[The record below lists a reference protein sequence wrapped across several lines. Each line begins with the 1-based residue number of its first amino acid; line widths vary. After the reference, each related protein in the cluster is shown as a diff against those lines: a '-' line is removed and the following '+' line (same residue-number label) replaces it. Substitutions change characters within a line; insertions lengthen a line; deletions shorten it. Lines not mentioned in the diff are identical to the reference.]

1 MRDRFATK
9 TFQSALKSYVG
20 DTAQVF
26 QQTIDRL
33 DRDCYCCIE
42 PRRYSAVMFYELPVD
57 VVQSQNHPDMNSIL
71 KYLPSWPTPDMTE
84 TPDYDRYFIS
94 KQDAKKINAALKT
107 TDKKSGK
114 KLVKIGNSVFDWKL
128 VHSLMRLT
136 GNLIFFSSTNP
147 KQIAVLYGDDC
158 CAILCPVNAPAE
170 GKPTIES
177 LLEEDL

>member
-1 MRDRFATK
+1 MRDRFTTK
-9 TFQSALKSYVG
+9 TFQSALKPYVG
-20 DTAQVF
+20 DTDRVF

-33 DRDCYCCIE
+33 GRDCYCCID
-42 PRRYSAVMFYELPVD
+42 PKRYSAVMFYELPVD

-94 KQDAKKINAALKT
+94 KQDEKKINAVLKT
-107 TDKKSGK
+107 LYQKENK
-114 KLVKIGNSVFDWKL
+114 KLVKIGNGVFDWKL

-136 GNLIFFSSTNP
+136 GNLIFFASTNP

-170 GKPTIES
+170 GKLTIES

>member
-1 MRDRFATK
+1 MRDRFTTK
-9 TFQSALKSYVG
+9 TFQSALKSYAG
-20 DTAQVF
+20 GTDQVF

-33 DRDCYCCIE
+33 GRDCYCCIE

-57 VVQSQNHPDMNSIL
+57 VVQSQNHPDMNAIL

-84 TPDYDRYFIS
+84 TPDYDRYVIS
-94 KQDAKKINAALKT
+94 KQDAKKINASLKT
-107 TDKKSGK
+107 ASR
-114 KLVKIGNSVFDWKL
+114 KLVRIGNSVFDWKL

-158 CAILCPVNAPAE
+158 CAILCPVNASAE

-177 LLEEDL
+177 RLEEDL

>member
-1 MRDRFATK
+1 MNKRFESK
-9 TFQSALKSYVG
+9 TFLSALKSYVG

-33 DRDCYCCIE
+33 GRDCYCCIDS
-42 PRRYSAVMFYELPVD
+42 RRYSAVMFYELPVD

-94 KQDAKKINAALKT
+94 KQDEKKINAVLKT
-107 TDKKSGK
+107 LYQKENN
-114 KLVKIGNSVFDWKL
+114 KLVKIGNGVFDWKL

-136 GNLIFFSSTNP
+136 GNLIFFASTNP

-177 LLEEDL
+177 L

>member
-26 QQTIDRL
+26 TQTIDRL
-33 DRDCYCCIE
+33 DGDCYCCIE
-42 PRRYSAVMFYELPVD
+42 PRRYSAVMFYEPPVD
-57 VVQSQNHPDMNSIL
+57 VVQSQNHPDMNAIL
-71 KYLPSWPTPDMTE
+71 KHLPSWPTPDMTE

-94 KQDAKKINAALKT
+94 KQDETKINAALKT

>member
-1 MRDRFATK
+1 MRDRFTTK

-26 QQTIDRL
+26 PQTIDRL
-33 DRDCYCCIE
+33 DGDCYCCID
-42 PRRYSAVMFYELPVD
+42 PKRYSAVMFYEPPVD
-57 VVQSQNHPDMNSIL
+57 VVQSQNHPDMNAIL
-71 KYLPSWPTPDMTE
+71 KYLSSWPTPDMTE

-94 KQDAKKINAALKT
+94 KQDEKKINAALKT
-107 TDKKSGK
+107 LYQKENK
-114 KLVKIGNSVFDWKL
+114 KLVKIGNCVFDWKL
-128 VHSLMRLT
+128 IHSLMRLT
-136 GNLIFFSSTNP
+136 GNLIFFSSTSP

-158 CAILCPVNAPAE
+158 CAILCPVNASAE

>member
-1 MRDRFATK
+1 MRDRFKTK
-9 TFQSALKSYVG
+9 TFQSALKPYAG
-20 DTAQVF
+20 GTDQVF

-33 DRDCYCCIE
+33 GRDCYCCIE
-42 PRRYSAVMFYELPVD
+42 PRHYSAVMFYELPID
-57 VVQSQNHPDMNSIL
+57 VVQSQNHPDMNAIL

-94 KQDAKKINAALKT
+94 KQDAKKINASLKT
-107 TDKKSGK
+107 ASR
-114 KLVKIGNSVFDWKL
+114 KLVRIGNSVFDWKL

-136 GNLIFFSSTNP
+136 GNLIFFASTNP

>member
-1 MRDRFATK
+1 MRDRFKTK
-9 TFQSALKSYVG
+9 TFQSALNSYAG
-20 DTAQVF
+20 GKDQVF

-33 DRDCYCCIE
+33 GRDCYCCIE

-57 VVQSQNHPDMNSIL
+57 VVQSQNHPDMNAIL
-71 KYLPSWPTPDMTE
+71 KYLSSWPTPDMTE

-94 KQDAKKINAALKT
+94 KQDEKKINAALKT
-107 TDKKSGK
+107 ASR
-114 KLVKIGNSVFDWKL
+114 KLVRIGNSVFDWKL

-170 GKPTIES
+170 GKLTIKS

>member
-1 MRDRFATK
+1 MRDRFTTK

-33 DRDCYCCIE
+33 GRDCYCCIE
-42 PRRYSAVMFYELPVD
+42 PRRYSAVMFYELPID
-57 VVQSQNHPDMNSIL
+57 VVQSQNHPDMNAIL

-84 TPDYDRYFIS
+84 TPDYDRYVIS

-107 TDKKSGK
+107 LYQNENK
-114 KLVKIGNSVFDWKL
+114 KLVKIGNGVFDWKL

-170 GKPTIES
+170 GKLTIES

>member
-1 MRDRFATK
+1 MRDRFTTK
-9 TFQSALKSYVG
+9 TFQSALKSYTG
-20 DTAQVF
+20 GTDQVF

-33 DRDCYCCIE
+33 DGDCCCCID
-42 PRRYSAVMFYELPVD
+42 PKRYSAVMFYEPPVD
-57 VVQSQNHPDMNSIL
+57 VVQSQNHPDMNAIL

-94 KQDAKKINAALKT
+94 KQDEKKINASLKT
-107 TDKKSGK
+107 ASR
-114 KLVKIGNSVFDWKL
+114 KLVRIGNSVFDWKL

-136 GNLIFFSSTNP
+136 GNLIFFASANP
-147 KQIAVLYGDDC
+147 KQIAVLYGDNC

-170 GKPTIES
+170 GKLTIES

>member
-1 MRDRFATK
+1 MRDRFTTK
-9 TFQSALKSYVG
+9 TFQSALKPYVEG
-20 DTAQVF
+20 TDQVF
-26 QQTIDRL
+26 KQTIDRL
-33 DRDCYCCIE
+33 GRDCYCCID
-42 PRRYSAVMFYELPVD
+42 PRRYSAVMFYEPPVD

-94 KQDAKKINAALKT
+94 KQDAKKINASLKT
-107 TDKKSGK
+107 ASR
-114 KLVKIGNSVFDWKL
+114 KLVRIGNSVFDWKL

-136 GNLIFFSSTNP
+136 GNLIFFASANP
-147 KQIAVLYGDDC
+147 KQIAVLYGDNC

-170 GKPTIES
+170 GKLTIES

>member
-1 MRDRFATK
+1 MRDRFTTK
-9 TFQSALKSYVG
+9 TFQSALKPYVEG
-20 DTAQVF
+20 TDQVF
-26 QQTIDRL
+26 KQTIDRL
-33 DRDCYCCIE
+33 GRDCYCCID
-42 PRRYSAVMFYELPVD
+42 PRRYSAVMFYEPPVD

-107 TDKKSGK
+107 ASR
-114 KLVKIGNSVFDWKL
+114 KLVQIGNSVFDWKL
-128 VHSLMRLT
+128 VHSLVRLT
-136 GNLIFFSSTNP
+136 VNLIFFANTNP

-170 GKPTIES
+170 GKLTIES

>member
-1 MRDRFATK
+1 MRDRFKTK

-57 VVQSQNHPDMNSIL
+57 VVQSQNHPDMNAIL

-94 KQDAKKINAALKT
+94 KQDEKKINAALKT
-107 TDKKSGK
+107 LYQKENK
-114 KLVKIGNSVFDWKL
+114 KLVKIGNGVFDWKL

-170 GKPTIES
+170 GKLTIES

>member
-1 MRDRFATK
+1 MRDRFTTK

-26 QQTIDRL
+26 LQTIDRL
-33 DRDCYCCIE
+33 DGDCYCCIDQK
-42 PRRYSAVMFYELPVD
+42 RYSAVMFYEPPVD
-57 VVQSQNHPDMNSIL
+57 VVQSQNHPDMNTIL

-94 KQDAKKINAALKT
+94 KQDEKKTNASRNTLYQKEN
-107 TDKKSGK
+107 K
-114 KLVKIGNSVFDWKL
+114 KLVKIGNGVFDWKL

-170 GKPTIES
+170 GKLTIES

>member
-1 MRDRFATK
+1 MRDRFTTK

-20 DTAQVF
+20 DTDRVF
-26 QQTIDRL
+26 KQTIDRL
-33 DRDCYCCIE
+33 GRDCYCCIE
-42 PRRYSAVMFYELPVD
+42 PRRYSAVMVYELPVD
-57 VVQSQNHPDMNSIL
+57 VVQSQNHPDMNAIL

-94 KQDAKKINAALKT
+94 KQDETKINAALKT

>member
-9 TFQSALKSYVG
+9 TFQSALKSYAG
-20 DTAQVF
+20 GTDQVF

-33 DRDCYCCIE
+33 GRDCYCCIE
-42 PRRYSAVMFYELPVD
+42 PRRYSAVMFYELPID
-57 VVQSQNHPDMNSIL
+57 VVQSQNHPDMNAIL

-94 KQDAKKINAALKT
+94 KQDAKKINASLKT
-107 TDKKSGK
+107 ASR
-114 KLVKIGNSVFDWKL
+114 KLVRIGNSVFDWKL

-136 GNLIFFSSTNP
+136 GNLIFFASANP
-147 KQIAVLYGDDC
+147 KQIAVLYGDNC

-170 GKPTIES
+170 GKLTIES

>member
-1 MRDRFATK
+1 
-9 TFQSALKSYVG
+9 
-20 DTAQVF
+20 
-26 QQTIDRL
+26 
-33 DRDCYCCIE
+33 
-42 PRRYSAVMFYELPVD
+42 
-57 VVQSQNHPDMNSIL
+57 
-71 KYLPSWPTPDMTE
+71 MTE
-84 TPDYDRYFIS
+84 TLDYDRYFIS
-94 KQDAKKINAALKT
+94 KQDEKKINAALKT
-107 TDKKSGK
+107 LYQKENK

-177 LLEEDL
+177 LLAEDL

>member
-1 MRDRFATK
+1 MNKRFESK
-9 TFQSALKSYVG
+9 TFLSALKSYVG

-26 QQTIDRL
+26 PQTIDRL
-33 DRDCYCCIE
+33 DRDCYCCID
-42 PRRYSAVMFYELPVD
+42 PRRYSAVMFYEPPVD
-57 VVQSQNHPDMNSIL
+57 VVQSQNHPDMNAIL

-94 KQDAKKINAALKT
+94 KQDEKKINAALKT
-107 TDKKSGK
+107 LYQKENK

-136 GNLIFFSSTNP
+136 GNLIFFANTNP
-147 KQIAVLYGDDC
+147 KQIAVLYGNDC

-170 GKPTIES
+170 GKPPIKS

>member
-1 MRDRFATK
+1 MNKRFESK
-9 TFQSALKSYVG
+9 TFQSALKSYAG
-20 DTAQVF
+20 GTDQVF

-33 DRDCYCCIE
+33 GRDCYCCIE
-42 PRRYSAVMFYELPVD
+42 PRRYSAVMFYELPID
-57 VVQSQNHPDMNSIL
+57 VVQSQNHPDMNAIL

-107 TDKKSGK
+107 LYQKENK

-170 GKPTIES
+170 GKLTIES

>member
-1 MRDRFATK
+1 MNKRFESK
-9 TFQSALKSYVG
+9 TFQSALKSYAG

-26 QQTIDRL
+26 TQTIDRL
-33 DRDCYCCIE
+33 DRDCYCCID
-42 PRRYSAVMFYELPVD
+42 PKRYSAVMFYEPPVD
-57 VVQSQNHPDMNSIL
+57 VVRSQNYPDMNAIL
-71 KYLPSWPTPDMTE
+71 KYLPSWPTPDVTE
-84 TPDYDRYFIS
+84 TPDYDRYVIS
-94 KQDAKKINAALKT
+94 KQDEKKINATLKT
-107 TDKKSGK
+107 SDKKSGK
-114 KLVKIGNSVFDWKL
+114 KLVKIGNGVFDWKL

-147 KQIAVLYGDDC
+147 RRIAVLYGDDC

>member
-1 MRDRFATK
+1 MNKRFESK
-9 TFQSALKSYVG
+9 TFLSALKSYVG

-33 DRDCYCCIE
+33 DRDCYCCID
-42 PRRYSAVMFYELPVD
+42 PKRYSAVMFYEPPVD
-57 VVQSQNHPDMNSIL
+57 VVQSQNHPDMNAIL
-71 KYLPSWPTPDMTE
+71 KYLPSWPTPDITE

-94 KQDAKKINAALKT
+94 KQDAKKINASLKT
-107 TDKKSGK
+107 ASR
-114 KLVKIGNSVFDWKL
+114 KLVRIGNSVFDWKL

-147 KQIAVLYGDDC
+147 KQIAVLYGYDC